1 MTFIGVSKVFGV
13 MSMWKSDSKLGN
25 IACLTPSL
33 CALYMHKEMGDPWF
47 PAAFMSVA
55 ISYLLLTDP
64 EKKKAKGN

>member
-1 MTFIGVSKVFGV
+1 
-13 MSMWKSDSKLGN
+13 
-25 IACLTPSL
+25 
-33 CALYMHKEMGDPWF
+33 MHKEMGDPWF